1 MKITHPT
8 IGVNDPDFKYRTGA
22 DVQATWRRFGWT
34 PLPPRPLAPQ
44 EKPLEV
50 PLKPLRVVRK

>member
-1 MKITHPT
+1 MKKTLPT
-8 IGVNDPDFKYRTGA
+8 LGVNDSDFKYRTGA

-34 PLPPRPLAPQ
+34 PLPVRPEALQ
-44 EKPLEV
+44 EKPIDA